1 MSKILLF
8 CCNIGFVAIYVLLWQ
23 ICFVAIYALL
33 CGEKIIQKLRMW
45 RKNDKY
51 QVWSVFA
58 SLPLESLSARLCCTL
73 SILPLKCFVSLLWS
87 FLVFNLSVSTLVLNL
102 VAGDQLA
109 ADCQHF
115 SNLCCNKAALS
126 PLFSAVFV
134 ESLKC

>member
-51 QVWSVFA
+51 QV
-58 SLPLESLSARLCCTL
+58 CTL
-73 SILPLKCFVSLLWS
+73 
-87 FLVFNLSVSTLVLNL
+87 
-102 VAGDQLA
+102 
-109 ADCQHF
+109 
-115 SNLCCNKAALS
+115 
-126 PLFSAVFV
+126 AVIRM
-134 ESLKC
+134 

>member
-51 QVWSVFA
+51 QVCVDIIGRYSKVWTLWGGTVSVDIIGNY
-58 SLPLESLSARLCCTL
+58 SKMWTL
-73 SILPLKCFVSLLWS
+73 
-87 FLVFNLSVSTLVLNL
+87 
-102 VAGDQLA
+102 
-109 ADCQHF
+109 
-115 SNLCCNKAALS
+115 
-126 PLFSAVFV
+126 
-134 ESLKC
+134 